1 MSRARQH
8 LASSMKAFAAT
19 VAARRT
25 SHRDATCPGTSA
37 ARLSRIL
44 VMVLIATSL
53 APGMASAQSAR
64 SAPANA
70 AASSA
75 ATASAPAAANPPAPQ
90 GAADLQGLWDFNMR
104 VGDRTSPGFIGLGPV
119 ERGWAGSITM
129 YLTNTLAIRPF
140 TVEGDSVRMVVVSRE
155 GDVVF
160 RARLSDDGRTLDG
173 IVEYHGGARLPMVA
187 LRRAQPAVPR

>member
-1 MSRARQH
+1 MA
-8 LASSMKAFAAT
+8 
-19 VAARRT
+19 
-25 SHRDATCPGTSA
+25 
-37 ARLSRIL
+37 
-44 VMVLIATSL
+44 LIATCL

-64 SAPANA
+64 SAPAKA

-90 GAADLQGLWDFNMR
+90 GGAGLADLQGLWDFNMR

-160 RARLSDDGRTLDG
+160 RARLSDDGRTMDG